1 MLATVSAIVVWI
13 APEERTLGQGIKV
26 VYVHVALTW
35 TGMLAF
41 LMSGILGLYMAASN
55 SLRGAHWNKII
66 SRIAFAC
73 FVAGFALSILAA
85 KINWGD
91 VFWDEPRMISS
102 LQFLAVAIGILM
114 LNHWLTSR
122 RLQGIA
128 SAFLA
133 FFMMFWILGSPL
145 VLHPESPIRESS
157 AADIQ
162 LTFLG
167 LFLLAC
173 SAAAWAAWYWHQRAQ
188 PDTT

>member
-1 MLATVSAIVVWI
+1 MLGFV
-13 APEERTLGQGIKV
+13 
-26 VYVHVALTW
+26 
-35 TGMLAF
+35 
-41 LMSGILGLYMAASN
+41 MSGVLGVYMAASD
-55 SLRGAHWNKII
+55 SQRGQHWNTII
-66 SRIAFAC
+66 SWVAFGC

-91 VFWDEPRMISS
+91 IYWNEPRMLSS

-122 RLQGIA
+122 RLQGFA

-133 FFMMFWILGSPL
+133 FFMMFRILGAPL

-157 AADIQ
+157 AAGIQ

-167 LFLLAC
+167 LFLLAF
-173 SAAAWAAWYWHQRAQ
+173 SASAWVAWYWHQHTQ
-188 PDTT
+188 SDTM